1 MTNKEILNMYISL
14 VPFLSEVLGKGCE
27 VVVHDLTNPKHSIT
41 AIGNPLSGRKIG
53 DSMTNFPFENTDS
66 ESYVTNYSGKSKGT
80 NFQSSTYFIKN
91 KGETIGLLC
100 INKEIDCIANVAHLL
115 NDLVAYYNLVPP
127 TESKIE
133 ENLNHSVEDIMISRI
148 SSAVASAMISPS
160 RMSKEEKMNIVHQ
173 LKEDGVLSMRGATDE
188 LAKQLEISVPTIY
201 RYIKKT
207 K

>member
-1 MTNKEILNMYISL
+1 
-14 VPFLSEVLGKGCE
+14 
-27 VVVHDLTNPKHSIT
+27 
-41 AIGNPLSGRKIG
+41 
-53 DSMTNFPFENTDS
+53 
-66 ESYVTNYSGKSKGT
+66 
-80 NFQSSTYFIKN
+80 
-91 KGETIGLLC
+91 
-100 INKEIDCIANVAHLL
+100 
-115 NDLVAYYNLVPP
+115 
-127 TESKIE
+127 
-133 ENLNHSVEDIMISRI
+133 MISRI